1 MSTTPSSTLD
11 LSPDPSGSRLST
23 SLSQPNSKPSMAKT
37 KRTKSPTSS
46 HDQEVD
52 QEEENVERGREE
64 IVRKVIGKSSI
75 NINSKASNSKRMRTI
90 ERPSQAA
97 KKPKAVLASR
107 TTARCARN
115 GTSKASVSKIVK
127 THKVTYLIPNT
138 QLTTRPPLETG
149 WPNAAAVLLQQIT
162 EGSGRDLAMLGHHL
176 LQNHPTLPQKS
187 RKSPF
192 KTNNQ
197 QNRK

>member
-1 MSTTPSSTLD
+1 M
-11 LSPDPSGSRLST
+11 
-23 SLSQPNSKPSMAKT
+23 
-37 KRTKSPTSS
+37 
-46 HDQEVD
+46 
-52 QEEENVERGREE
+52 EREREE
-64 IVRKVIGKSSI
+64 IVRKAIGKSSI
-75 NINSKASNSKRMRTI
+75 SINSKASSSKKMKTI

-97 KKPKAVLASR
+97 KKPRLVLASR
-107 TTARCARN
+107 TIARCARN

-138 QLTTRPPLETG
+138 RLTTRPPLGTG
-149 WPNAAAVLLQQIT
+149 WPNAAAVLPQQIT

-176 LQNHPTLPQKS
+176 LQNHPTLPSKS